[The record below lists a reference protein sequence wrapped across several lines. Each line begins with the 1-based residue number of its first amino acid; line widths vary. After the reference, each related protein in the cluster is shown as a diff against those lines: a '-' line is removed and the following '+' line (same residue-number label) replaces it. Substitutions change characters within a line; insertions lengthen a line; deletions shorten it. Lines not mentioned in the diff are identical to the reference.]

1 MRVERLE
8 NYVVQFKKGNFDL
21 FDDFYEQVKRP
32 CFYNIYSL
40 IKNHD
45 LSEDLLQE
53 TFVRFLKSV
62 STLDENENVLGYLIL
77 ISRNITLD
85 YIKKHSRVRE
95 FYEHEDVE
103 SRDENEIDKTILLD
117 KVSKILKK
125 DQLEIFTLHVLSE
138 LTFEE
143 IAKIMKRPLG
153 TILWSYNNS
162 IKKLRKEI
170 KLWEKL
176 MMKRL

>member
-8 NYVVQFKKGNFDL
+8 NYIVQFKKGNFDL

-40 IKNHD
+40 VKNHD

-53 TFVRFLKSV
+53 TFVRFLKSIN
-62 STLDENENVLGYLIL
+62 SIDENENVLGYLIL

-85 YIKKHSRVRE
+85 YIKKHGRVRE
-95 FYEHEDVE
+95 LYEHEEVASKD
-103 SRDENEIDKTILLD
+103 DNDIDKTILLD
-117 KVSKILKK
+117 KVREILKK
-125 DQLEIFTLHVLSE
+125 DQLEIFTLHVLSD

-143 IAKIMKRPLG
+143 IATILKRPLG
-153 TILWSYNNS
+153 TVLWSYNS
-162 IKKLRKEI
+162 AIKKLRKEI
-170 KLWEKL
+170 KL
-176 MMKRL
+176 

>member
-1 MRVERLE
+1 MGKEGLE
-8 NYVVQFKKGNFDL
+8 KYILQFKKGNFDL
-21 FDDFYEQVKRP
+21 FDEFYEQVKRP

-40 IKNHD
+40 IKNRD

-53 TFVRFLKSV
+53 TFVRFLKTV
-62 STLDENENVLGYLIL
+62 NTIEENENILGYLIL

-95 FYEHEDVE
+95 FYEHEEVSSHD
-103 SRDENEIDKTILLD
+103 DNEIDKTILLD

-125 DQLEIFTLHVLSE
+125 DQLEIFTLHVLSD

-162 IKKLRKEI
+162 IKKLRNEI
-170 KLWEKL
+170 KLW
-176 MMKRL
+176 KRLMTKR